1 VRDEDNKRR
10 AIEMRDLIDGTDLR
24 KKHQSGVL

>member
-1 VRDEDNKRR
+1 MKITKRR

-24 KKHQSGVL
+24 KKTPQRGVL